1 MIAVTERWRPR
12 IFHITGDYPDP
23 VAEHKTKVFARLIG
37 LVEDRFDNRI
47 ISINRRTPG
56 ALGLAKTIGNPDA
69 VVEESVAIPG
79 GEAIRYVAPPLGI
92 MHAKLLERLGDW
104 IAQRASTD
112 SPPDLIIGH
121 KLTIEGIAAARAAKR
136 LGIPY
141 ALTLQGN
148 TDRKIL
154 RARPDLHRQLRTVYR
169 EAACVFALAPWIAS
183 YVDEKLGPRENAP
196 VILPAPVGEGFAVT
210 PPKPDQTGFL
220 SAFNLRDYR
229 VKNLAGLV
237 RAMGELEEDGAPGLR
252 IAGGGDAR
260 SWRIV
265 QSIIKPAPRIE
276 LLGHRTPDQLSK
288 LMNES
293 IALVLPSRRESFGL
307 VFIEALRSGCPV
319 IYPSGA
325 AIDGYLNEAS
335 FAIPVDARNPSAIAA
350 AMRNAAANQT
360 SIKADLLAWQERGG
374 LDRFSNERIAADFA
388 AGIESAHG

>member
-1 MIAVTERWRPR
+1 M
-12 IFHITGDYPDP
+12 TGDYPDP
-23 VAEHKTKVFARLIG
+23 IVEQKTKVIARLID
-37 LVEDRFDNRI
+37 LLDDRFDNRV

-56 ALGLAKTIGNPDA
+56 AFGLAQA
-69 VVEESVAIPG
+69 VGGSATLVDQEVVIPT

-92 MHAKLLERLGDW
+92 MHAKLLDLLGDW
-104 IAQRASTD
+104 IAERVDNAAR
-112 SPPDLIIGH
+112 PDLIIGH
-121 KLTIEGIAAARAAKR
+121 KLTIEGIAVARAAKR

-141 ALTLQGN
+141 ALMLQGN

-183 YVDEKLGPRENAP
+183 YVDEKLGPRESAP
-196 VILPAPVGEGFAVT
+196 VILPAPVGEGFAAT
-210 PPKPDQTGFL
+210 PPKTDQTDFL

-237 RAMGELEEDGAPGLR
+237 RAINALGDDGEAPALR

-265 QSIIKPAPRIE
+265 QSIIKPAPGIE

-325 AIDGYLNEAS
+325 AIDGYLNDAS
-335 FAIPVDARNPSAIAA
+335 FAISVDARNPSAIAA
-350 AMRNAAANQT
+350 AMRHAFANQA
-360 SIKADLLAWQERGG
+360 SIKADLLAWQKRGG
-374 LDRFSNERIAADFA
+374 LERFSDERVASDLA
-388 AGIESAHG
+388 AGIERALG

>member
-1 MIAVTERWRPR
+1 MTERSHPQ
-12 IFHITGDYPDP
+12 ILHVTGDYPDP
-23 VAEHKTKVFARLIG
+23 IAEQKTKVIARLIG
-37 LVEDRFDNRI
+37 LVDDRFDNRV
-47 ISINRRTPG
+47 ISINRRSPS
-56 ALGLAKTIGNPDA
+56 ALGLAKSIGSSAALVDQA
-69 VVEESVAIPG
+69 IAIPG
-79 GEAIRYVAPPLGI
+79 GEAIRYIAPPLGI
-92 MHAKLLERLGDW
+92 MHAKLLDRLGDW
-104 IAQRASTD
+104 IAQRMQEGTA
-112 SPPDLIIGH
+112 PDLIIGH

-210 PPKPDQTGFL
+210 PPKPDQTDFL
-220 SAFNLRDYR
+220 SAFNRRDYR

-237 RAMGELEEDGAPGLR
+237 RAMGELENQAGAPGLR

-276 LLGHRTPDQLSK
+276 LLGHRTPDDLSK

-293 IALVLPSRRESFGL
+293 MALVLPSRRESFGL

-335 FAIPVDARNPSAIAA
+335 FAIPVEARNPGAIAA
-350 AMRNAAANQT
+350 AMRHAAANQT

-374 LDRFSNERIAADFA
+374 LDRFSDQRIAADFT
-388 AGIESAHG
+388 AGLESALG